1 MALAKA
7 ASLAAPADGAALCPK
22 LSVIIPTFNER
33 ANVPILIDRIAEAL
47 GPIPWEAIVVD
58 DDSPDGTANVAR
70 ELAHR
75 DPRVRCIR
83 RVGRRGLA
91 GACIE
96 GMLAAQGDYVAVID
110 ADLQHDEKLLPKMFA
125 VLDAGEADVVIG
137 SRHIG
142 DGSIGEF
149 ARTRAMGSDVAGWL
163 ARRLLGLTVTDP
175 MSGFFMVRRQA
186 VEEVAPRLS
195 SHGFKILVDILAS
208 SEGRLRVREL
218 PYTFQSRIHGE
229 SKLDERVVLDYLEL
243 LIAKATHDLVPTR
256 FVNFLLVG
264 ASGLVVHMIILK
276 LALSWLALS
285 FAAGQVAATIVAMT
299 SNFFLNNYLTFRDRR
314 LKGLPA
320 LQGLLLFYLICA
332 VGAVSNL
339 GVANWIF
346 AHQPIWWLAGLAG
359 AAVGAVWNYVVSTE
373 LVWRARPFWRR
384 NPG

>member
-1 MALAKA
+1 MVLAKA
-7 ASLAAPADGAALCPK
+7 ASAAASADGTAFCPK

-33 ANVPILIDRIAEAL
+33 ANVPILVERIAAAL
-47 GPIPWEAIVVD
+47 GAIPWEAIVVD
-58 DDSPDGTANVAR
+58 DDSPDGTSAVAR
-70 ELAHR
+70 DLAQR

-125 VLDAGEADVVIG
+125 VLDAGDADIVIG

-149 ARTRAMGSDVAGWL
+149 ARTRAIGSDVAGWL

-175 MSGFFMVRRQA
+175 MSGFFMVRRAA
-186 VEEVAPRLS
+186 VERVAPRLS

-208 SEGRLRVREL
+208 SEGTLRVREL

-229 SKLDERVVLDYLEL
+229 SKLDERVVVDYLEL

-264 ASGLVVHMIILK
+264 ATSLVVHMIVLK
-276 LALSWLALS
+276 LALSGLALS
-285 FAAGQVAATIVAMT
+285 FAVSQAVATIVAMT
-299 SNFFLNNYLTFRDRR
+299 GNFVLNNLLTFRDRR
-314 LKGLPA
+314 LKGLGA
-320 LQGLLLFYLICA
+320 LQGLVLFYLICA

-346 AHQPIWWLAGLAG
+346 AHEPVWWLAGLAG
-359 AAVGAVWNYVVSTE
+359 ALVGAVWNYAVSTE

-384 NPG
+384 NRG